1 VIPFDLVIG
10 LFIQVLLWL
19 VVRTVRL
26 IWRGLRSALFE
37 HPLLT
42 LFLMTSVREL
52 GWWML
57 ISPALALWMLTW
69 YPLIVLGLSLTAIAR
84 FVGDGGPAAVGRD
97 AFRAGR
103 FLRDLAIWSTAASVA
118 DDASDGGTERV
129 RSWWR
134 RSRSSKPEPIDIRRD
149 AIDVRETAIPVGP
162 AEEARS

>member
-42 LFLMTSVREL
+42 MFLLTSVREL

-57 ISPALALWMLTW
+57 LSPALALWMLTW
-69 YPLIVLGLSLTAIAR
+69 YPLIALGLSLIAIAR

-118 DDASDGGTERV
+118 GDVSDLGREHV
-129 RSWWR
+129 RSRWR
-134 RSRSSKPEPIDIRRD
+134 RPRSAEPIDTGRD
-149 AIDVRETAIPVGP
+149 VIDVHEAAIPVGP